1 MSPRKI
7 MFLAAAAAA
16 TLCGARAAHSAIL
29 ASDANAIPGFHGTQ
43 DFSTSIAT
51 LSMKG
56 EVEYA
61 VYAPGQFK
69 LTFGSGS
76 DPSSDARYVYA
87 YQMHNT
93 GGTAD
98 RDLGFLSVGF
108 DGSGPGGS
116 NPQNMGILLVGDH
129 GDDPSAST
137 LIPVGGPPFNSAT
150 WNFSTPIP
158 DGHFSEIL
166 LFTSPF
172 PPKFYTSS
180 VQGGGLSKESSP
192 PVTGGPGGLPSPVPE
207 PATALTACG
216 MLATLLIRRR
226 KSK

>member
-1 MSPRKI
+1 MSPRKMI
-7 MFLAAAAAA
+7 FLAAAAA
-16 TLCGARAAHSAIL
+16 TLWGTRAYSAIL
-29 ASDANAIPGFHGTQ
+29 ATDANAIAGFHGTR
-43 DFSTSIAT
+43 DFSTSIGT

-56 EVEYA
+56 EVDYA

-69 LTFGSGS
+69 LTFNAAA
-76 DPSSDARYVYA
+76 DPSNDTQYVYA

-108 DGSGPGGS
+108 DGQGGS
-116 NPQNMGILLVGDH
+116 NPGGMGFLNNNL

-137 LIPVGGPPFNSAT
+137 LIPTGGPPYNSAT
-150 WNFSTPIP
+150 WNFASTIH
-158 DGHFSEIL
+158 DGQFSEIL

-172 PPKFYTSS
+172 PPKFFTAS

-192 PVTGGPGGLPSPVPE
+192 SPTGAPGGLPSPVPE
-207 PATALTACG
+207 PGVALVACG
-216 MLATLLIRRR
+216 MIGALLIRRR
-226 KSK
+226 NSK